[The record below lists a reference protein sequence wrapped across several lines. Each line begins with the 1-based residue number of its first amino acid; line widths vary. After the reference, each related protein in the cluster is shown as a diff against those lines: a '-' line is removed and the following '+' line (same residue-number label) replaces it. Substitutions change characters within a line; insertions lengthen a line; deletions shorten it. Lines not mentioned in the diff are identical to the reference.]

1 MNDYNQKNILVVV
14 SGSVAA
20 YKSAILVRE
29 LIKFG
34 AHVRVAMTSSAQE
47 FITAKTLS
55 VLSQNEVL
63 TDLFAQ
69 QDATVLHIEW
79 AQWADQI
86 FVVPATANLIGKI
99 ANGIA
104 DDAVTAI
111 IMASD
116 ADKIIA
122 PAMNDVML
130 NNPAVQ
136 RNIKRLEQDGWLII
150 SPEIG
155 FLAEGYDAKGRLPEP
170 IEILSQT
177 AIRLRARK
185 AKLLNKKVIITA
197 GGTKE
202 SIDPVRYITNRS
214 SGKMGFALAQAAVE
228 AGAKVTLISTQKAPQ
243 IYGVDVV
250 YVNSAAEMYQQVQS
264 LFVTADIFISA
275 AAVSDYRPANEASQ
289 KIKKEGSEGLN
300 LSLVQNVDILSE
312 IGHSKSSNQF
322 VVGFAA
328 ETNNLMAYAQKK
340 LKTKQADMLIAND
353 VSRSDV
359 GFNSDDNAITILVP
373 DQKPETTMLL
383 PKIEIARLIMNRIGQ
398 TFA

>member
-1 MNDYNQKNILVVV
+1 
-14 SGSVAA
+14 
-20 YKSAILVRE
+20 
-29 LIKFG
+29 
-34 AHVRVAMTSSAQE
+34 
-47 FITAKTLS
+47 
-55 VLSQNEVL
+55 
-63 TDLFAQ
+63 
-69 QDATVLHIEW
+69 
-79 AQWADQI
+79 
-86 FVVPATANLIGKI
+86 
-99 ANGIA
+99 
-104 DDAVTAI
+104 
-111 IMASD
+111 
-116 ADKIIA
+116 
-122 PAMNDVML
+122 
-130 NNPAVQ
+130 
-136 RNIKRLEQDGWLII
+136 
-150 SPEIG
+150 
-155 FLAEGYDAKGRLPEP
+155 
-170 IEILSQT
+170 
-177 AIRLRARK
+177 
-185 AKLLNKKVIITA
+185 
-197 GGTKE
+197 
-202 SIDPVRYITNRS
+202 
-214 SGKMGFALAQAAVE
+214 
-228 AGAKVTLISTQKAPQ
+228 AKVTLISTQKAPQ

-264 LFVTADIFISA
+264 SFVTADIFISA

-359 GFNSDDNAITILVP
+359 GFNSDDNAVTILVP

>member
-1 MNDYNQKNILVVV
+1 
-14 SGSVAA
+14 
-20 YKSAILVRE
+20 
-29 LIKFG
+29 
-34 AHVRVAMTSSAQE
+34 
-47 FITAKTLS
+47 
-55 VLSQNEVL
+55 
-63 TDLFAQ
+63 
-69 QDATVLHIEW
+69 
-79 AQWADQI
+79 
-86 FVVPATANLIGKI
+86 
-99 ANGIA
+99 
-104 DDAVTAI
+104 
-111 IMASD
+111 
-116 ADKIIA
+116 
-122 PAMNDVML
+122 
-130 NNPAVQ
+130 
-136 RNIKRLEQDGWLII
+136 
-150 SPEIG
+150 
-155 FLAEGYDAKGRLPEP
+155 
-170 IEILSQT
+170 
-177 AIRLRARK
+177 LRARE

-228 AGAKVTLISTQKAPQ
+228 SGAKVTLISTQKAPQ

-264 LFVTADIFISA
+264 SFVTADIFISA

-359 GFNSDDNAITILVP
+359 GFNSDDNAVTILVP

>member
-1 MNDYNQKNILVVV
+1 
-14 SGSVAA
+14 
-20 YKSAILVRE
+20 
-29 LIKFG
+29 
-34 AHVRVAMTSSAQE
+34 
-47 FITAKTLS
+47 
-55 VLSQNEVL
+55 
-63 TDLFAQ
+63 
-69 QDATVLHIEW
+69 
-79 AQWADQI
+79 
-86 FVVPATANLIGKI
+86 
-99 ANGIA
+99 
-104 DDAVTAI
+104 
-111 IMASD
+111 
-116 ADKIIA
+116 
-122 PAMNDVML
+122 MNDVML

-136 RNIKRLEQDGWLII
+136 RNIQVLEQDGWLVI

-155 FLAEGYDAKGRLPEP
+155 FLAEGYEAKGRLPEP

-177 AIRLRARK
+177 AIRLRARE

-228 AGAKVTLISTQKAPQ
+228 SGAKVTLISTQKAPQ

-264 LFVTADIFISA
+264 SFVTADIFISA

-359 GFNSDDNAITILVP
+359 GFNSDDNAVTILVP
-373 DQKPETTMLL
+373 NQKPETTMLL